1 MNQNETTDAFD
12 IIDIWRK
19 TGCACDADGDIVT
32 IISPNGERKR
42 YWINLL
48 AGECRLL
55 EETDKEKENKNEREG
70 KEVL

>member
-1 MNQNETTDAFD
+1 MNQNETTDLFD

-19 TGCACDADGDIVT
+19 TGCEADGDIVT

-42 YWINLL
+42 YWVNLL

>member
-1 MNQNETTDAFD
+1 MNQNETTDLFD

-19 TGCACDADGDIVT
+19 TGCEADGDIVT
-32 IISPNGERKR
+32 IVSPNGERKK

-48 AGECRLL
+48 AGECRLI
-55 EETDKEKENKNEREG
+55 EETDKVKENKNEREG

>member
-42 YWINLL
+42 YWVNLL

>member
-1 MNQNETTDAFD
+1 MNQNETNDVFD

-32 IISPNGERKR
+32 IIAPNGERKR
-42 YWINLL
+42 YWVNIL

>member
-19 TGCACDADGDIVT
+19 TGCGCDADGDIVT

-42 YWINLL
+42 YWVNIL

>member
-1 MNQNETTDAFD
+1 MNQNVTTDAFD